1 MGDGNRMNLHVDTLY
16 AGGDQSGE
24 IIFKR
29 THEIEADRLAAQIVM
44 PKALVERE
52 HAKTPDAETL
62 AAKFG
67 VSKAAMEIRLKT
79 LCL

>member
-1 MGDGNRMNLHVDTLY
+1 MGDGNRMNRHFDTLY

-29 THEIEADRLAAQIVM
+29 THEIEANRLAARIVM

-52 HAKTPDAETL
+52 HAKTPDAE
-62 AAKFG
+62 
-67 VSKAAMEIRLKT
+67 RLPPSSVFRRLRWKSV
-79 LCL
+79 